1 MTPPPQ
7 RAWWSRL
14 LVSLGAGLGLGVL
27 VAVVLAVVDLYL
39 GGHGLPL
46 LGRPWLDL
54 DALGVH
60 LSRADLMF
68 LLAVLLGAAL
78 AWRGSRPSPERT

>member
-7 RAWWSRL
+7 RAWWSRV

-60 LSRADLMF
+60 LSLADVVVLIVA
-68 LLAVLLGAAL
+68 LLAAGITWTELG
-78 AWRGSRPSPERT
+78 GPG